1 MGFETRVTEYF
12 KDALDKQ
19 KQFQNGKPALGG
31 VGTGKSVLGGS
42 LDIAT
47 DSDKLWL

>member
-1 MGFETRVTEYF
+1 MESETRVTEYF

-31 VGTGKSVLGGS
+31 SLDWKASLGSG
-42 LDIAT
+42 LDIAAN
-47 DSDKLWL
+47 SDKLWL